1 MTSAAGTE
9 GKNMSVKTALSTHRD
24 PKACARELKNAI
36 GDFDSRFVTFF
47 ASSKYDPEALGLA
60 LLKEFG
66 SIPSLGCTT
75 AGELGTRDR
84 SDASVTLMAM
94 DGDSI
99 RSAEVELIGDL
110 HREDA
115 TRRAIESLASSRGTS
130 AAQLS
135 PSKYLGMVVH
145 DGLSKAEEAVM
156 ERITSLT
163 NVPFVGGSAGDD
175 LAFRRTF
182 VFVNFRPHTAASA
195 VALLEPTRQYG
206 ILKTQS
212 FRVRDDIFEVT
223 DVDEA
228 TRTVRSFN
236 GRPAAKEFADRVG
249 LPIDKLAENFRKYA
263 VGFVTP
269 EGEPYVRSAQRVLDG
284 GLVFYCQLKLGTR
297 LNLLEAEDIV
307 LQTRRDLAAKIES
320 MGGCQ
325 AILEFQCILRTL
337 ELDSQKQSGE
347 YAKLFASIPTAAFST
362 YGESY
367 VGHLNQ
373 TSTMLLFG

>member
-1 MTSAAGTE
+1 
-9 GKNMSVKTALSTHRD
+9 MSVKTALSTQRD

-47 ASSKYDPEALGLA
+47 ASSKYEPEALGLA
-60 LLKEFG
+60 LREEFG
-66 SIPSLGCTT
+66 SVPSIGCTT

-84 SDASVTLMAM
+84 SDASVSLLAM
-94 DGDSI
+94 DGDTVH
-99 RSAEVELIGDL
+99 SARVELIGDL
-110 HREDA
+110 HREEA
-115 TRRAIESLASSRGTS
+115 TRRAIESLASGEGTS

-135 PSKYLGMVVH
+135 PSKYLGLVIH
-145 DGLSKAEEAVM
+145 DGLSQAEEVIM
-156 ERITSLT
+156 ERITGLT

-212 FRVRDDIFEVT
+212 FKVRDEVLEVT

-236 GRPAAKEFADRVG
+236 GRPAAKELADCVG
-249 LPIDKLAENFRKYA
+249 LPIEKLEENFRKYA
-263 VGFVTP
+263 VGLVTP

-284 GLVFYCQLKLGTR
+284 GLVFYCQLKLGMR

-307 LQTRRDLAAKIES
+307 RQTRRDLAAKIEA

-325 AILEFQCILRTL
+325 AILEFQCILRTKEL
-337 ELDSQKQSGE
+337 ESQNQSRA
-347 YAKLFASIPTAAFST
+347 YAELFAEIPTVALST

-367 VGHLNQ
+367 IGHINQ
-373 TSTMLLFG
+373 TSTMLLFT